1 MTSATD
7 HLQPLLAKLTLEEKV
22 SLVQGADFWTTVP
35 LPSIGLRAMTLSD
48 GPAGVRGP
56 RWDEREPSLNL
67 PSGSALGASWDVDL
81 AYRYGAAAASEAR
94 RKDVDVVLGPT
105 INLHRSPLG
114 GRHFECFSEDPELSA
129 ELAAAYVGGLQD
141 NGVAATPKHYVANDS
156 ETDRFTVDVQLHRAR
171 AARAV
176 PRPVRAGGGCRSLG
190 ADERLQRGR
199 RCHDDRERPARGPA
213 ELGVGLRRRRR
224 SRTGP
229 RCAASTPSRPRR
241 TSRCPAPRR
250 RGRNW
255 STPCATV
262 A

>member
-7 HLQPLLAKLTLEEKV
+7 HLLPLLAQLTLEEKA

-129 ELAAAYVGGLQD
+129 ELAAAYVRGTAGQRRRGDSQALCRQRLRD
-141 NGVAATPKHYVANDS
+141 RPVHRRRAA
-156 ETDRFTVDVQLHRAR
+156 RRAR

-176 PRPVRAGGGCRSLG
+176 PRAVRACGRCRRLG
-190 ADERLQRGR
+190 ADERLQRR
-199 RCHDDRERPARGPA
+199 RRRHDDRERPARG
-213 ELGVGLRRRRR
+213 
-224 SRTGP
+224 SR
-229 RCAASTPSRPRR
+229 STPSG
-241 TSRCPAPRR
+241 A
-250 RGRNW
+250 
-255 STPCATV
+255 STAS
-262 A
+262 